1 MQSNKASGS
10 RAICLVA
17 APTPNSNRLLR
28 SLTLS
33 HLFQPKATKYI
44 HSKKVTE
51 SHPEA
56 NFVTQKET
64 QANTAKHFR
73 R

>member
-1 MQSNKASGS
+1 MQSNNASGS
-10 RAICLVA
+10 RAIRLVA
-17 APTPNSNRLLR
+17 APTPTQTGSYAVLLCAIYF
-28 SLTLS
+28 SQKQLNI
-33 HLFQPKATKYI
+33 FIQ
-44 HSKKVTE
+44 KKVTE
-51 SHPEA
+51 SHPED